1 MDVALADSVARRVPE
16 IDVIAMGHPSGKYRA
31 THGFLQNSIVIR
43 TGVKGENAGYLELVV
58 APSGE
63 IVEFDGRTIPLVERI
78 VENAEIKAMVD
89 EVKAKPAPAGED
101 PAKPEGL
108 RSAAH

>member
-1 MDVALADSVARRVPE
+1 VPG

-43 TGVKGENAGYLELVV
+43 TGVKGENAGYLELVIS
-58 APSGE
+58 PSGE
-63 IVEFDGRTIPLVERI
+63 IVEFDGRTVPLAERI

-89 EVKAKPAPAGED
+89 AVKGKPVPAGED
-101 PAKPEGL
+101 ADEPDGL
-108 RSAAH
+108 RSAAQ